1 MEIAPFELER
11 YFARHE
17 FTARYLLSSSDCDG
31 LAMAE
36 LLGWA
41 DAELRA
47 MWDRLTLG
55 YTESPGHPMLRQAI
69 AQLYDGVSADD
80 IIEFVPE
87 EAVFASMN
95 CLLQPGDH
103 VVCCYPA
110 YQSLYQIAATLGCAV
125 EHWPAREEKDGWRFL
140 VDELEELVRPTTRL
154 IVCNF
159 PHNPTGFLPSR
170 DDFARIVA
178 IARGCGAHLFC
189 DEMYRYLEH
198 DPADRLPSAVEVYER
213 AIVLFG
219 MSKTFG
225 LAGLRVGWLATHDEQ
240 LRRKLLHFKD
250 YLTICGS
257 APSEF
262 LAIIALRNRE
272 RIIERHV
279 RRIRA
284 NIDQLAELAA
294 AHPGLIELRP
304 TRASS
309 VCFPRLLTDEPAL
322 SFCERIA
329 REAKIM
335 IVPSEVFGYGEHHL
349 RLGLGR
355 ENFGEALSHLCA
367 HLRGSGRYQGHG

>member
-1 MEIAPFELER
+1 MEIAPFKLER

-41 DAELRA
+41 DSELRA

-69 AQLYDGVSADD
+69 ASLYDGVSADE
-80 IIEFVPE
+80 IIAFVPE
-87 EAVFASMN
+87 EAVFASMS

-103 VVCCYPA
+103 VVCCFPA
-110 YQSLYQIAATLGCAV
+110 YQSLYEIAATLGCEV
-125 EHWPAREEKDGWRFL
+125 ERWLAREEEGGWQFL
-140 VDELEELVRPTTRL
+140 ADELEQLVRPTTRL

-178 IARGCGAHLFC
+178 IARGCGAYLFS

-198 DPADRLPSAVEVYER
+198 HPADRLPSAVEVYER

-225 LAGLRVGWLATHDEQ
+225 LAGLRVGWLVTHDEQ
-240 LRRKLLHFKD
+240 LRQRLLHLKD

-257 APSEF
+257 APSEL

-279 RRIRA
+279 RRIRE
-284 NIDQLAELAA
+284 NLDRLAELAA

-304 TRASS
+304 TRAGS

-322 SFCERIA
+322 SFCERVL
-329 REAKIM
+329 REAEIM
-335 IVPSEVFGYGEHHL
+335 IVPSEIFGYGEHHV

-355 ENFGEALSHLCA
+355 ESFGEALAYLSA
-367 HLRGSGRYQGHG
+367 YLRN